1 MLFDIPGV
9 VNDVPVP
16 KELPPVDAAYQF
28 NVPALV
34 VAPNSTVPASHREA
48 GVMLDTVGVV
58 FMVANADVL
67 EALVQPRLVAST

>member
-1 MLFDIPGV
+1 MLDDILGV
-9 VNDVPVP
+9 ENDAPVP
-16 KELPPVDAAYQF
+16 NDEPPVDAAYQF
-28 NVPALV
+28 NVPALA
-34 VAPNSTVPASHREA
+34 VAPNSTVPASHRAA